1 MGERLDKIR
10 KVLKKY
16 GQEHLLQK
24 YDEMN
29 ELQKEELLSQM
40 DLFLKQFTKL
50 KETIENDDVET
61 MKEIMR
67 VSTRNRSYF
76 DK

>member
-1 MGERLDKIR
+1 
-10 KVLKKY
+10 
-16 GQEHLLQK
+16 
-24 YDEMN
+24 
-29 ELQKEELLSQM
+29 M